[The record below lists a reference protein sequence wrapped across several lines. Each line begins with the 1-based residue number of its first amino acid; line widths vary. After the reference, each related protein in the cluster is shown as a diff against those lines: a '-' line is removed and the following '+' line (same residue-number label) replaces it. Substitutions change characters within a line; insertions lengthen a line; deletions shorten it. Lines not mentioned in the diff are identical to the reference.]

1 MTTETTKPKRK
12 RLTPS
17 ERLARMGERYLKL
30 SDAGKKKFEAR
41 RKVLS
46 KMISAGLMLDKPIVL
61 SGEPFILVDNFD
73 GDKTGGWATV
83 NRFDLKPISQKKARD
98 LGVEAGA
105 TPAEEQAS

>member
-1 MTTETTKPKRK
+1 MSTETTEKPKRK
-12 RLTPS
+12 RLTPA

-46 KMISAGLMLDKPIVL
+46 NMISAGLMLDKPIVL
-61 SGEPFILVDNFD
+61 NGEPFILVDNFD

-98 LGVEAGA
+98 LQKVA
-105 TPAEEQAS
+105 TDAP